1 MIYAGIV
8 AGGTGTRMGGD
19 IPKQFLELKGEAI
32 LHRTVRT
39 FAGIKEINA
48 VYIAVHPDWIEYSGR
63 LLADLND
70 CASIKLLPGGE
81 SRNESIQNIINVIA
95 GDKDITEE
103 DILITHDAVRPFV
116 SEDIIRRNIIS
127 ASNNCCCTTAIPAT
141 DTILYSPDGNDI
153 TSTLDR
159 TKMFHAQTPQSF
171 RIKAFLEAY
180 EKLTDEQKLT
190 LTDICGIFSAAGL
203 PVSIVRGDVKN
214 IKITSPFDLDISLAI
229 LK

>member
-19 IPKQFLELKGEAI
+19 IPKQFLKLKSEAI

-203 PVSIVRGDVKN
+203 PVSVVRGDVKN